1 MSADSATE
9 SVVGAVVR
17 PGLIWG
23 LDFIDG
29 GTRPVDDIALLQE
42 RERPD
47 GFRWLHLN
55 LSDQRTQR
63 WIASSSPLPPHIRE
77 LLLSADVHQR
87 TVIEDGVVGFVL
99 QDIERD
105 FDDGETR
112 VGLVHFAVAP
122 TLMITARFH
131 PLRSADVVKHRI
143 TSGAHVS
150 DPGAALELMLG
161 AMFEVLRRIVD
172 EMDDTVQAVEDELL
186 KDGRAPETRA
196 FIIMRSLMVKL
207 HRLLSGARAVLHRLD
222 DDDHLPSILAPTV
235 LKAVHRLAALDAE
248 LLSIQSQ
255 LRLLRDEL
263 DLQATQ
269 KTNQNLYILSMM
281 SALMLPATL
290 VTGLFGMNTGGM
302 LWAMA
307 PHGTLYATLLAGGSA
322 LGVYVVLRMMGFI
335 RR

>member
-1 MSADSATE
+1 MSATSPAE
-9 SVVGAVVR
+9 SSVGAVVR

-23 LDFIDG
+23 LDFTPG
-29 GTRPVDDIALLQE
+29 GTRPVDDVELLRE

-63 WIASSSPLPPHIRE
+63 WIASAAPLPQHVRD

-87 TVIEDGVVGFVL
+87 AVIEDGAVGMVL

-112 VGLVHFAVAP
+112 VGLVHFALSP
-122 TLMITARFH
+122 TLMITARYH
-131 PLRSADVVKHRI
+131 PLRSADVIKQRV
-143 TSGAHVS
+143 TEGAHVS
-150 DPGAALELMLG
+150 DPAAALELMLG
-161 AMFEVLRRIVD
+161 SMAEVLRRIIEGMD
-172 EMDDTVQAVEDELL
+172 ETVQALEDDLL
-186 KDGRAPETRA
+186 KDGHAPEART
-196 FIIMRSLMVKL
+196 FIIMRSLMVRL
-207 HRLLSGARAVLHRLD
+207 HRLLSGARAVLHRLED
-222 DDDHLPSILAPTV
+222 DVHLPSFLAPTV
-235 LKAVHRLAALDAE
+235 VKAAHRLAALDSE

-269 KTNQNLYILSMM
+269 RTNQNLYILSMM
-281 SALMLPATL
+281 SALMMPATL
-290 VTGLFGMNTGGM
+290 VTGLFGMNTGG
-302 LWAMA
+302 LPWAMA
-307 PHGTLYATLLAGGSA
+307 PHGTLWATLLAFGSA
-322 LGVYVVLRMMGFI
+322 AAVYVALRAMGFI

>member
-1 MSADSATE
+1 MSLESPTE

-23 LDFIDG
+23 LDFTPD
-29 GTRPVDDIALLQE
+29 GTRPVDDIELLRE
-42 RERPD
+42 RERTD

-63 WIASSSPLPPHIRE
+63 WIASSAPLPPHLRE
-77 LLLSADVHQR
+77 LLLSADGHQR
-87 TVIEDGVVGFVL
+87 AVIEDGAVGFVL

-112 VGLVHFAVAP
+112 VGLIHFALAP
-122 TLMITARFH
+122 SLMITARYH
-131 PLRSADVVKHRI
+131 PLRSADVVRQRI
-143 TSGAHVS
+143 TAGAQVA
-150 DPGAALELMLG
+150 DPAAALDLMLG
-161 AMFEVLRRIVD
+161 SMAEVLRRIVD

-207 HRLLSGARAVLHRLD
+207 HRLLSGARAVLHRLED
-222 DDDHLPSILAPTV
+222 DEHLPPALKTTV
-235 LKAVHRLAALDAE
+235 VKAAHRLAALDAE

-269 KTNQNLYILSMM
+269 RTNQNLYILSMM
-281 SALMLPATL
+281 TALMMPATL
-290 VTGLFGMNTGGM
+290 VTGLFGMNTGG
-302 LWAMA
+302 LPWAMA
-307 PHGTLYATLLAGGSA
+307 PHGTLWATVLAFGSA
-322 LGVYVVLRMMGFI
+322 AAVYVVLRMMGFI